1 MDFFSQ
7 IYVFKKISV
16 NNIITCLFLVSLVVF
31 SAVSCGGRRFY
42 DVDRLE
48 LPEAGVSLTDDN
60 RLFGEW
66 QACGIM
72 RGGYSMN
79 MNICPTIVFRAA
91 GAGFVRSPSGT
102 IEGFTWKLRS
112 GKLSIVRS
120 SDIPDP
126 VFADT
131 IYSVVIKY
139 DKGLY
144 NAVLESRSA
153 NEIFYLGR

>member
-1 MDFFSQ
+1 LVLKIFSVK
-7 IYVFKKISV
+7 Y
-16 NNIITCLFLVSLVVF
+16 ITICLFLVLLVVILNC
-31 SAVSCGGRRFY
+31 VSCGGRRFY

-48 LPEAGVSLTDDN
+48 LPEAGVSVTDDN

-66 QACGIM
+66 QACGIK

-139 DKGLY
+139 DKRHY

-153 NEIFYLGR
+153 NETFYLGR